1 MFGLGRQKPRHYR
14 EMLKI
19 VWENRDELP
28 FAWRILNDGV
38 CDGCALGTS
47 GLSDWTVEGPHL
59 CMVRLE
65 LMRLNT
71 APALDPGR
79 LADCAPLSSRSSEE
93 LRALGR
99 LPEPMLRRRGERGF
113 RLLSWDEAYDRLA
126 VDLRTV
132 DPGRAAFYLTSRG
145 ITNEV
150 YYAAQKAARFLG
162 TNHVDNS
169 ARLCHAAS
177 TAGMKATLGYG
188 ASTCSYVDWL
198 HADLIVFFGSNVANN
213 QPVTTKYLHH
223 AKANGAQIAVVNPYR
238 EPGLERYWVP
248 SIPSSALFGTA
259 LTDHWFD
266 VHTGGDL
273 AFLVGVFR
281 ALVEANGVDEAF
293 VRDCT
298 EGFAAARDRALASNW
313 DVLERDSGATRA
325 RMRDFARLLIDRPN
339 TVIVWSMGL
348 TQHTHGVQT
357 IKALMNVG
365 LARGLP
371 GRPNRGLVPIRGH
384 SGVQGGAEVGCVPT
398 LDRAMS
404 ARCAETWG
412 FPFPPSPGWTTAE
425 MIERAASG
433 DVDLFW
439 IVGGNFLE
447 TLPGAQRSA
456 RALQRPRLRVHQ
468 DIVLSSSMLVE
479 GEGDVLVLPA
489 TTRYESAGGGTET
502 STERRIIFSPE
513 VPGRRIGSAR
523 PEWQVFGE
531 AMARAFPHRASKIH
545 FENAA
550 AIRAEI
556 ARVVP
561 LYAGIET
568 MSAKGDQVQWGGRTL
583 YADGRFATPDGK
595 AHFSVIEEKTASPV
609 FSFRVSTRRGK
620 QFNSMVQRDSD
631 PLTGARRDDILIS
644 AEDIDALGLD
654 DGTAVVLQSADGSFR
669 GRLKAAAMKSGN
681 LEVHWPEGNTLLS
694 AAAIDRESMEP
705 DYNATVTVTADMGG
719 GQNTNAAKSRVAA
732 AGMSALLSVLAF
744 VSVLL

>member
-1 MFGLGRQKPRHYR
+1 MFGLGRQKPHHYR

-47 GLSDWTVEGPHL
+47 GLSDWTIAGPHL

-71 APALDPGR
+71 APALDPSR
-79 LADCAPLSSRSSEE
+79 LADVSALSSCSSAE
-93 LRALGR
+93 LRELGR
-99 LPEPMLRRRGERGF
+99 LPEPMIRRRGDRGF
-113 RLLSWDEAYDRLA
+113 RVVSWNEVYDRIAEDLRA
-126 VDLRTV
+126 VDPL
-132 DPGRAAFYLTSRG
+132 RAAFYLTSRG

-177 TAGMKATLGYG
+177 TAGMKAALGYG

-223 AKANGAQIAVVNPYR
+223 AKQNGAQLAVVNPYR

-259 LTDHWFD
+259 LADHWFD

-273 AFLVGVFR
+273 AFLIGVFR
-281 ALVEANGVDEAF
+281 ALIESGGVDEAF
-293 VRDCT
+293 VRAHA
-298 EGFAAARDRALASNW
+298 EGFEAARELALASDW
-313 DVLERDSGATRA
+313 AALERDSGATCD
-325 RMRDFARLLIDRPN
+325 RMQAFARLLVERPN
-339 TVIVWSMGL
+339 TIIVWSMGL
-348 TQHTHGVQT
+348 TQHTHGVET

-365 LARGLP
+365 IARGLP
-371 GRPNRGLVPIRGH
+371 GRENRGLVPIRGH
-384 SGVQGGAEVGCVPT
+384 SGVQGGAEVGCVPK
-398 LDRAMS
+398 LDAAMT
-404 ARCAETWG
+404 ARCAAVWG
-412 FPFPPSPGWTTAE
+412 FPFPTHAGWTTAE
-425 MIERAASG
+425 MIEHAADG
-433 DVDLFW
+433 GVDLFW

-447 TLPGAQRSA
+447 TLPDADRSR
-456 RALQRPRLRVHQ
+456 RALQRPRLRIHQ
-468 DIVLSSSMLVE
+468 DIVLSSSMLVDSD
-479 GEGDVLVLPA
+479 GDVVVLPA
-489 TTRYESAGGGTET
+489 TTRYESIGGGTET

-513 VPGRRIGSAR
+513 IPGRRIGSAR

-531 AMARAFPHRASKIH
+531 AMAHAFPDRAAEIRV
-545 FENAA
+545 EDAG

-556 ARVVP
+556 ARAVP

-568 MSAKGDQVQWGGRTL
+568 LRAKGDQVQWGGRNL

-595 AHFSVIEEKTASPV
+595 AHFSPVRPRAEKTAPV

-620 QFNSMVQRDSD
+620 QFNSMIQRDVD
-631 PLTGARRDDILIS
+631 PLTGARRDDVLVS
-644 AEDIDALGLD
+644 AD
-654 DGTAVVLQSADGSFR
+654 DMRGPNLTEGAAVVLTSATGSFR
-669 GRLKAAAMKSGN
+669 GRLKAAPIKSGN

-694 AAAIDRESMEP
+694 GSAIDPDSMEP
-705 DYNATVTVTADMGG
+705 DYNATVTL
-719 GQNTNAAKSRVAA
+719 QR
-732 AGMSALLSVLAF
+732 L
-744 VSVLL
+744 